1 MVAQG
6 LPEGNMRTR
15 ILATLLFGCVAGAS
29 AADPS
34 KADGLRGPGQAA
46 GELRVAAMA
55 PAELSGWDDRLAEL
69 MASGRLRVRQ
79 VASDPLVPG
88 RQHQRLEQVDR
99 GVPVFGAEL
108 VRQAEGGATVSL
120 FGTLYADSGLDL
132 HPTLSPAEAR
142 AAAERASG
150 GRASERAPGLFV
162 LPRSAAGFAL
172 VYRVVVWTGA
182 DLRADFV
189 DARSGAVLQSLDEI
203 HSAAAVGRGRGVL
216 DEPEKLSAE
225 SLAGGFVLRD
235 GLRPAVLSTYDM
247 GGNLSRTGAVLLGS
261 AELGDSDLARDA
273 DNDWTSDPA
282 AVDAHAYAGFVYD
295 YYFRRYGRRGL
306 DDANLGIGSLVHPV
320 RRGDEDAYSRQQVG
334 LFYTNAFYAGHGMM
348 VYGEGGI
355 RSAGKS
361 WNYTAGA
368 LDIVGHELT
377 HGVTEF
383 SSRLVYRD
391 ESGALDEAFSDV
403 MGTSIEFFYQP
414 PGKGPLQ
421 ADYLIGEDVVRPG
434 GLRSLAD
441 PLAHGDPDH
450 LSKARFLGTDT
461 DEGGVHTNS
470 TIASHAFFLAIEGG
484 PNRSSGLFVRGV
496 GAEHRDE
503 IERVFYR
510 AFVFLLPPRADF
522 SMARSATLQS
532 ARDLFGSGSEPER
545 ALREAWTAVG
555 VE

>member
-1 MVAQG
+1 
-6 LPEGNMRTR
+6 
-15 ILATLLFGCVAGAS
+15 VAGAS
-29 AADPS
+29 DGLGDS
-34 KADGLRGPGQAA
+34 WQADGLPNPWQTD
-46 GELRVAAMA
+46 GELRVAATA
-55 PAELSGWDDRLAEL
+55 PAELSGWEARLAEL
-69 MASGRLRVRQ
+69 MASGRLRLRQ
-79 VASDPLVPG
+79 VASDPMVAG

-120 FGTLYADSGLDL
+120 FATLYPDSGLDL
-132 HPTLSPAEAR
+132 HPALSPAAAR

-150 GRASERAPGLFV
+150 GRASEQPPGLFV
-162 LPRSAAGFAL
+162 MPRSAGSFAL
-172 VYRVVVWTGA
+172 VYRVLVWTGA

-189 DARSGAVLQSLDEI
+189 DARSGALLLSLDEI
-203 HSAAAVGRGRGVL
+203 HTATAVGLGRGVL

-247 GGNLSRTGAVLLGS
+247 GGNLSRTGAVLLGN
-261 AELGDSDLARDA
+261 ATLEDSDLARDE
-273 DNDWTSDPA
+273 DNNWTSDPA
-282 AVDAHAYAGFVYD
+282 AVDAHAYAGLVYD
-295 YYFRRYGRRGL
+295 YYFKRFGRRGL
-306 DDANLGIGSLVHPV
+306 DDADLGIGSLVHPV
-320 RRGDEDAYSRQQVG
+320 RRGDESAYTRQQVE

-355 RSAGKS
+355 RSAGKT

-441 PLAHGDPDH
+441 PLAYGDPDH
-450 LSKARFLGTDT
+450 LSQARFLGTAT

-484 PNRSSGLFVRGV
+484 RNRSSGLLVRGV
-496 GAEHRDE
+496 GGEHRDQ
-503 IERVFYR
+503 IERAFYR

-522 SMARSATLQS
+522 RMARSTTLQS
-532 ARDLFGSGSEPER
+532 ARDLFGPGSEPER
-545 ALREAWTAVG
+545 ALGEAWTAVG
-555 VE
+555 VK